1 MRIKITAAMLALL
14 LAACAGDTTP
24 EPDPEPLTT
33 EETPAPEE
41 APTMSDMS
49 DPTAITYAP
58 ELDVHLDQMTRTESG
73 LYYQVVT
80 EGAGATVAPG
90 QTAVVNYTGW
100 LPDGT
105 QFDSSRGREPFSFQI
120 GAGQVISGWDLGVA
134 GMAVGE
140 QRLLVL
146 PPDLGY
152 GTMGSG
158 GVIPPDATLV
168 FEVELI
174 EIR

>member
-1 MRIKITAAMLALL
+1 MRITMTIAALALL
-14 LAACAGDTTP
+14 LAACAREEPAQEP
-24 EPDPEPLTT
+24 EPQPVTT
-33 EETPAPEE
+33 EQAPPAP
-41 APTMSDMS
+41 ASSDIS
-49 DPTAITYAP
+49 DPATTTYAP
-58 ELDVHLDQMTRTESG
+58 ELDVNIADMQRTDSG
-73 LYYQVVT
+73 LYYQVVKP
-80 EGAGATVAPG
+80 GSGATVAPG

-105 QFDSSRGREPFSFQI
+105 QFDSSRGREPFAFPL
-120 GAGQVISGWDLGVA
+120 GAAQVIAGWDQGVA

-140 QRLLVL
+140 QRLLVI
-146 PPDLGY
+146 PPALGY

-168 FEVELI
+168 FEVELL